1 MHILRRLR
9 GVVLRGDRHYVR
21 GDANWMGHQGQQ
33 VPQPRNPPLLLSSTC
48 FGLTVSAFPLKRVWF
63 VCDRRAMGSG
73 MTSTRAHMMA
83 AGSSSGTTLAVNL
96 TLILA
101 GRKVCPGHRC
111 LHLHFQ
117 TSLSDV

>member
-9 GVVLRGDRHYVR
+9 GLVLRGDRHYIR

-33 VPQPRNPPLLLSSTC
+33 VPQPCNPPLFLSSTC
-48 FGLTVSAFPLKRVWF
+48 FSLSVSAFPLKRVWF
-63 VCDRRAMGSG
+63 VCNRRAMGLG

-96 TLILA
+96 TPILA
-101 GRKVCPGHRC
+101 GRKVCTGHRF

-117 TSLSDV
+117 TFLSEV